1 LWEDTVG
8 LEELRNALQSTSEI
22 ELIVTGRKSGRESSR
37 PVWFVQ
43 EGDKLFLLPVGG
55 SDSNWY
61 KNLVKTS
68 TIGLAADGAEFRTNA
83 KPIERLPWVTSSRSS
98 EPGTG
103 PIRSRPITRSSTPLS
118 RFHSPELIPIEA
130 PGSWRPGST
139 MSRRAPIA
147 QLDRASPS

>member
-1 LWEDTVG
+1 VG

-61 KNLVKTS
+61 KNLVKTPA
-68 TIGLAADGAEFRTNA
+68 IGLAADGAEFRTNA
-83 KPIERLPWVTSSRSS
+83 KPIEDAAAVGDVAERFGARYGADRVKAYYPKLDAAV
-98 EPGTG
+98 EV
-103 PIRSRPITRSSTPLS
+103 PL
-118 RFHSPELIPIEA
+118 
-130 PGSWRPGST
+130 T
-139 MSRRAPIA
+139 
-147 QLDRASPS
+147 